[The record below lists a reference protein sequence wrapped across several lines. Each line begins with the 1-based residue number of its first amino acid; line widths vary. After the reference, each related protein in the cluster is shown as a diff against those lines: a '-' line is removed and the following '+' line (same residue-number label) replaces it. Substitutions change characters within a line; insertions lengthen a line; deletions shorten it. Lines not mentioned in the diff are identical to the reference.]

1 MVAILSKPL
10 TFGYFPKY
18 CVKVTASIFGGMAVT
33 MTVGTRFCCQ
43 NLDCRCE
50 IEVHKT
56 SMEATS
62 NPRCCCGAEMK
73 KSYAMPVLRELDD
86 TATEF
91 FGGAET
97 VRKRHN

>member
-1 MVAILSKPL
+1 
-10 TFGYFPKY
+10 
-18 CVKVTASIFGGMAVT
+18 MAVT
-33 MTVGTRFCCQ
+33 MTAGTRFCCQ
-43 NLDCRCE
+43 NPDCRCE

-73 KSYAMPVLRELDD
+73 RIYVKPVLRELDD

-91 FGGAET
+91 FGDTET
-97 VRKRHN
+97 IPKRRN